1 MQPRPHEER
10 SDRIGK
16 NEPGSE
22 GVVGGGAARRPRGR
36 VGGRAVRLTPEE
48 RLRLATRRADPEGS
62 DRRER
67 EAEAERRMDR
77 RLWASVMLTADV
89 EVCRSTLLGHRVLAR
104 QLEPAAVRRALRG
117 GSFPPDHEY
126 IQVSAEMLD
135 AVAEG
140 GLLTAARHSDDHTE
154 ATA

>member
-1 MQPRPHEER
+1 MQPRPREER

-36 VGGRAVRLTPEE
+36 VGGRAVRLTLTPEE

-67 EAEAERRMDR
+67 EAEAERTMDR
-77 RLWASVMLTADV
+77 RLWAAVMLTPDV
-89 EVCRSTLLGHRVLAR
+89 EVSRSILVGHRVLAR
-104 QLEPAAVRRALRG
+104 QLEPAALRRALRG
-117 GSFPPDHEY
+117 ASFPPDDEY
-126 IQVSAEMLD
+126 IQVPSQMLD

-140 GLLTAARHSDDHTE
+140 GPFDGGE
-154 ATA
+154 AQR